1 MKKRRMVKIV
11 LSLALSFCALLALA
25 LQAGAMQI
33 FVKTLTGKHITLEVE
48 PTDRIED
55 VKAKIQ
61 DKEGIPPDQQRLIF
75 AGKELEDGNTLQ
87 DYSIQK
93 DSTLHLVLPPDE
105 RTIAV
110 EYISAPVYMMTIPET
125 VTLGQTATISAENVV
140 VEKGTQLVIT
150 LSSTGEEDN
159 SFKVRTPEGAELTY
173 TIENNENEV
182 HIGDKVLIVNPQDAA
197 SGSANLEF
205 VAPQETQFAGDYTGT
220 VIFTAS
226 VEPAE

>member
-11 LSLALSFCALLALA
+11 LSLALSLCALFALA

-61 DKEGIPPDQQRLIF
+61 DKEGIPPDRQQLIF

-93 DSTLHLVLPPDE
+93 DSTLHLVLLPDE

-125 VTLGQTATISAENVV
+125 VTLGKPATILAENVV
-140 VEKGTQLVIT
+140 VEKGSQLEIT

-159 SFKVRTPEGAELTY
+159 SFRVRTPEGAELTY
-173 TIENNENEV
+173 MIENNENEV